1 VGRLNPIGIFFA
13 SLLLALLYVGGEQ
26 VQQYLGL
33 PSAISNVFQ
42 GMLLFFLLASDVF
55 INFRLRRMARR
66 Q

>member
-1 VGRLNPIGIFFA
+1 M
-13 SLLLALLYVGGEQ
+13 Q
-26 VQQYLGL
+26 L

>member
-26 VQQYLGL
+26 VQQYMQL